1 LRRTQEN
8 RATRT
13 GSGLTAMLRGG
24 VLVTAVALST
34 LVAGAAGAAPTD
46 QKAAKVSRLV
56 NQIATVDQNLTDLDN
71 TLAVKREAV
80 NRALVD
86 FQNSIVAER
95 LAAVAAQGAR
105 TSLVAADRRLAKAQK
120 SFDAYAASAYR
131 RGPAGTMRDYISS
144 DDPQKVLDQVGV
156 LDRVSAQQRR
166 TIEQLKIAR
175 NQKANRAAAAEAS
188 RLQASSAVRSAA
200 SRRGEAISAV
210 KTAQQAMADQQR
222 QKAALLTKRAQS
234 QNKLNKLRGVNTQVA
249 APVIPGLSAFTD
261 GPDVTDAA
269 MAAAA
274 AAAKIAVDIAQKT
287 LAAVIGSQQIPQSK
301 LFDELGL
308 SGSDVTS
315 SSGDN
320 GSLSRLSSGS
330 LGALFGSA
338 GSFGGGGAVRP
349 GLRGSQAV
357 ELVINRGMSQL
368 NKPYAWGGGDA
379 NGPTKGIR
387 DGGVADAHGDYNK
400 IGFDCSGLM
409 IYAFAG
415 IGYDLPHYT
424 GYQYTSGPRVPIA
437 MMQRGDMIFW
447 GANAS
452 QHVALYL
459 GDNKMLEAP
468 QSGDV
473 VKVSPVRMGGTMPMV
488 VRLW

>member
-1 LRRTQEN
+1 
-8 RATRT
+8 
-13 GSGLTAMLRGG
+13 MRGG
-24 VLVTAVALST
+24 VVVAAVALST
-34 LVAGAAGAAPTD
+34 LVAGVAGAAPAD
-46 QKAAKVSRLV
+46 HKARNISRLV
-56 NQIATVDQNLTDLDN
+56 NQIATTDQNLTDLDN
-71 TLAVKREAV
+71 ALAVKREAV

-86 FQNSIVAER
+86 FQNSLVAER
-95 LAAVAAQGAR
+95 LASVAAVGAR
-105 TSLVAADRRLAKAQK
+105 KSLVDADRRLGSAQK
-120 SFDAYAASAYR
+120 AFNAYAATAYR
-131 RGPAGTMRDYISS
+131 RGAAGTMRDYISAE
-144 DDPQKVLDQVGV
+144 DPQKVLDQVGV
-156 LDRVSAQQRR
+156 LDRVTAQQRR

-188 RLQASSAVRSAA
+188 RRQASSAVRSAA
-200 SRRGEAISAV
+200 SRRTDAVSAV
-210 KTAQQAMADQQR
+210 QTAQQAMAEQQGR
-222 QKAALLTKRAQS
+222 KAALLVRRAEA
-234 QNKLNKLRGVNTQVA
+234 QNKLNALRGINARVS
-249 APVIPGLSAFTD
+249 APVIPGLGAVTID
-261 GPDVTDAA
+261 GATSQAALDAA
-269 MAAAA
+269 T
-274 AAAKIAVDIAQKT
+274 AAAKLALDIGQKVV
-287 LAAVIGSQQIPQSK
+287 ASVVGSQQVPQSK

-308 SGSDVTS
+308 SGSDLTS
-315 SSGDN
+315 TGGN

-330 LGALFGSA
+330 LGALFGST
-338 GSFGGGGAVRP
+338 GSFGSGSGGGQVRA
-349 GLRGSQAV
+349 GLRGPQAV
-357 ELVINRGMSQL
+357 ELVVNRAMSQL

-387 DGGVADAHGDYNK
+387 DGGVADQHGDYNK

-437 MMQRGDMIFW
+437 QMARGDMIFW

-473 VKVSPVRMGGTMPMV
+473 VKVSPVRMGGAMPMV